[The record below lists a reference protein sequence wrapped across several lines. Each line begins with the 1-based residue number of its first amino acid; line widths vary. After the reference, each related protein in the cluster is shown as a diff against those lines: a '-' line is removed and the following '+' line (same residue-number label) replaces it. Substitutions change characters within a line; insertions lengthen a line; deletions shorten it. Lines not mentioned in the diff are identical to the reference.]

1 LPTFSVAPQPKA
13 KAPQP
18 STQAFPTKGNSSKN
32 VKKKEHNVD
41 KREVLQAHAIQVQTL
56 QNELESLKAQLAN
69 LKGKSSQPASH
80 AQHVQGSGSRE
91 GPPRSFYGLSHDA
104 MVREYVLSRTHNLTH
119 LELLEGPKNAS
130 QVENNGKERSWGTL
144 LNSQH

>member
-1 LPTFSVAPQPKA
+1 LPASSVAPQQKA
-13 KAPQP
+13 NATQP

-69 LKGKSSQPASH
+69 LKNNSSQPTNH
-80 AQHVQGSGSRE
+80 AQPV
-91 GPPRSFYGLSHDA
+91 
-104 MVREYVLSRTHNLTH
+104 
-119 LELLEGPKNAS
+119 
-130 QVENNGKERSWGTL
+130 
-144 LNSQH
+144 